1 MSLFQFG
8 FKNKENVIHK
18 ENINTKGNS
27 TKGNTSMHSTKGSS
41 SVSTKKTLS
50 LHTKTDATKSITT
63 TYSSS
68 IIVSNCG
75 NGVVYGNGNVF
86 GDGVVF
92 NDINVNSNQC
102 SGVISNVFD
111 LTNDHNENDDEEDD
125 DDDEEDDSDDDD
137 DDSDDDDYD
146 SDDDSEVPISKRPSL
161 NSQRISEQPRPLQP
175 QQSQTSSLAQRPA
188 SQPTYQSHQPTY
200 QSHQPTYQSHQPIHQ
215 TQLSSSTAYSSIQSK
230 PALAASH
237 EDDADEDE
245 WEAMGK
251 NVKNWNCNKI
261 RQKISEFL
269 ATKEM
274 TQTKFLSEIGGVNSN
289 SFQRFMKLR
298 GPYTGSDN
306 GTYSGSIRFFNMRE
320 KAEKVA
326 KASLTTAE
334 KKRKREEAGAK
345 KSSNKAAVSNILT
358 LISGISLPPIDRNL
372 PVQSSFMQ
380 YGDFPVYDTCDDVRK
395 KALEFIQLQG
405 ETTTSFLRM
414 IDVNSKSWKSFMEFR
429 GSNSMS
435 LYCQKG
441 AGNSAYPKAYA
452 FFEKLRIARNEPKT
466 QKRIKFEAENPNGY
480 SLKHENEKSFL
491 WR

>member
-8 FKNKENVIHK
+8 FNK
-18 ENINTKGNS
+18 ENINIKVNTTKV
-27 TKGNTSMHSTKGSS
+27 NTTKGSS
-41 SVSTKKTLS
+41 SVSTKA
-50 LHTKTDATKSITT
+50 DATKSITT
-63 TYSSS
+63 TNR
-68 IIVSNCG
+68 IIVSN
-75 NGVVYGNGNVF
+75 YGNGI
-86 GDGVVF
+86 VF
-92 NDINVNSNQC
+92 NGINVNSNQC
-102 SGVISNVFD
+102 NGVISNVFD
-111 LTNDHNENDDEEDD
+111 LTNDHNENDDDEDD
-125 DDDEEDDSDDDD
+125 DDDDEEEEEEDDSDDDD
-137 DDSDDDDYD
+137 DDDEDDSDDDDYE
-146 SDDDSEVPISKRPSL
+146 SDDDSKVPISKRPSL
-161 NSQRISEQPRPLQP
+161 NSQRISEQPRPSQP
-175 QQSQTSSLAQRPA
+175 QQSQTSSLAQHPA
-188 SQPTYQSHQPTY
+188 SLPTYQSHQPTY
-200 QSHQPTYQSHQPIHQ
+200 QSHQPTYQSYQSIQQ
-215 TQLSSSTAYSSIQSK
+215 TQLSSSTAYSSIQSNK
-230 PALAASH
+230 PALVTSH
-237 EDDADEDE
+237 EDADEDE

-298 GPYTGSDN
+298 GPFTGSDN
-306 GTYSGSIRFFNMRE
+306 GTYWGSIRFFNMRE

-334 KKRKREEAGAK
+334 KKRKREENGAK

-358 LISGISLPPIDRNL
+358 LISGISLPPIDRNQPNQL
-372 PVQSSFMQ
+372 GTMQ

-395 KALEFIQLQG
+395 KALEFIQSQG

-480 SLKHENEKSFL
+480 SLKHENEKSYV
-491 WR
+491 WRERS